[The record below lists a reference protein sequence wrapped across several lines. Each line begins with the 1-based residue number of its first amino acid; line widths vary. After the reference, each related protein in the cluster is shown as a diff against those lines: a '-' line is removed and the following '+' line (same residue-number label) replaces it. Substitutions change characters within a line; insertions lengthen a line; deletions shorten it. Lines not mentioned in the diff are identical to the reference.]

1 MKRPSGSSLER
12 GSHCPASFVLL
23 QAPETG
29 EAAIKGTENH
39 DIIEGGISLGKLEG
53 LPEVVQMAMSGATSV
68 DVEVAFALNVKTGAV
83 RLIGRRIGR
92 NYGDVSPDEIVLT
105 VDAIITAPGPDSN
118 IVTVWDWKSRKRV
131 TPAAR
136 NLQVRAGAIAV
147 MNYFGLAEVRGA
159 LGYLDDGEADVA
171 TFDAFDAA
179 LFLSEIRT
187 MLGRIEAAAELLA
200 SGGTPEVHAGPWC
213 QYCPSVAYC
222 PAQTRLAR
230 TMLGELTDVEKQIAF
245 MTSEQ
250 TGRAWVLLRQIQNLA
265 ERVEASIKLRAKQDV
280 VPLPNGKRLALVD
293 SSRASFDK
301 KKALAW
307 IEEHGGN
314 PADFQGRTHFETVR
328 EINMPAA
335 PANEETERCAE

>member
-12 GSHCPASFVLL
+12 GSNCPASFVLL

-29 EAAIKGTENH
+29 EPAIKGTENH
-39 DIIEGGISLGKLEG
+39 DIIETGLSSGNLEG
-53 LPEVVQMAMSGATSV
+53 LPEVVQMAMKDAISV
-68 DVEVAFALNVKTGAV
+68 DVEVAFALNVQTGAV

-105 VDAIITAPGPDSN
+105 VDAIITTPGTTSN
-118 IVTVWDWKSRKRV
+118 VVTVWDWKSRKRV
-131 TPAAR
+131 TPAVR
-136 NLQVRAGAIAV
+136 NLQVRAGAVAV
-147 MNYFGLAEVRGA
+147 LKYLELPEVRGA
-159 LGYLDDGEADVA
+159 LGYLDDAETDVA
-171 TFDAFDAA
+171 TFDAFDSA
-179 LFLSEIRT
+179 LFFSEMRT
-187 MLGRIEAAAELLA
+187 MLGRIDAAASLLE

-213 QYCPSVAYC
+213 QYCPSVSYC

-265 ERVEASIKLRAKQDV
+265 ERVESSIKLRAKQDV

-293 SSRASFDK
+293 SSRSSFDK
-301 KKALAW
+301 KKALEW
-307 IEEHGGN
+307 IVNHGGN
-314 PADFQGRTHFETVR
+314 PKDFEGRTHFETVR
-328 EINMPAA
+328 EINMPAV
-335 PANEETERCAE
+335 PANEETERCAG